1 MQHIHFPP
9 SPLFLER
16 ASLFSLLLFKR
27 GFYFG
32 ALSSLPP
39 LDDGEFKERR
49 KIRHGVLYTV

>member
-9 SPLFLER
+9 TPVFLER

-39 LDDGEFKERR
+39 LDDGEFTERR